1 MEYELQEIWRQLTLY
16 VKGDIYL
23 EKKVTMKQLADRLG
37 ISINAVSLALNNKEG
52 VSEKTRRQIL
62 QLADET
68 GYLEQTN
75 KYNKTFSSKNIC
87 VLIRK
92 IYFQDMHFY
101 SRVIYGIECQAD
113 QMGYDI
119 IIQFTDEEV
128 TVPSCVINQKVA
140 GIIIVGVVEKDRI
153 EALSAY
159 GIPIVVVDSTTYGYQ
174 VDSVLSDNRSGAFFA
189 VNQLIRNGYR
199 KIGFFG
205 DLDYSLSIK
214 ERFFGYVEAVA
225 GIMQDGTMQTA
236 LQECMKY
243 SLLKN
248 IERHVLSKNVESIT
262 ALLRMIEEMPQV
274 FMCSNDRA
282 AILLM
287 NALRVCG
294 YRVPEDIGIVGF
306 DDMEV
311 STMVVP
317 RLTTVHIAKKNMGM
331 KAVQTLQWRLQN
343 RKAKREKIILPVEM
357 VVRESVV
364 MPAAEKGTQ

>member
-1 MEYELQEIWRQLTLY
+1 M
-16 VKGDIYL
+16 
-23 EKKVTMKQLADRLG
+23 EKKVTMKQLADTLG
-37 ISINAVSLALNNKEG
+37 ISINAVSLALNNREG

-62 QLADET
+62 QLANET

-75 KYNKTFSSKNIC
+75 RYNKAFSSKNIC
-87 VLIRK
+87 VLMRK

-101 SRVIYGIECQAD
+101 SRVVYGIESQAD
-113 QMGYDI
+113 RMGYDI
-119 IIQFTDEEV
+119 IIQFTDDEV
-128 TVPSCVINQKVA
+128 TVPSCVENQKVA
-140 GIIIVGVVEKDRI
+140 GIIIVGFVEKDRI
-153 EALSAY
+153 EALNAY
-159 GIPIVVVDSTTYGYQ
+159 GIPIVVVDSTTYGYR
-174 VDSVLSDNRSGAFFA
+174 VDSVQSDNRSGAFFA
-189 VNQLIRNGYR
+189 VHQLTRNGYR

-214 ERFFGYVEAVA
+214 ERFFGYVEAMA
-225 GIMQDGTMQTA
+225 GIMPDGAMQTA
-236 LQECMKY
+236 LLECMKY

-248 IERHVLSKNVESIT
+248 IEQHVLDKNVEAIT
-262 ALLRMIEEMPQV
+262 ELLQTVEEMPEV

-287 NALRVCG
+287 NALRVRG
-294 YRVPEDIGIVGF
+294 YRIPEDIGIIGF

-343 RKAKREKIILPVEM
+343 RKAKQEKIILPVEM
-357 VVRESVV
+357 VIRESVLLSGEA
-364 MPAAEKGTQ
+364 PFYEKKRG